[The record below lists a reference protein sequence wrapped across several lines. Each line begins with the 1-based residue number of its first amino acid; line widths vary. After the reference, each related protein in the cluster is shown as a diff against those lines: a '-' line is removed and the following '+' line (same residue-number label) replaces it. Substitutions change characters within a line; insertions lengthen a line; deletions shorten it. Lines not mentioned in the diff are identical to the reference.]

1 MELLCE
7 YCNKP
12 FAAKRN
18 DALYCGSACRQLA
31 YVLRKAQNNPI
42 TKGLNHPGNNY
53 PSTQLNVTGEEKEPS
68 IQIIPGIDYPSTRK
82 EQEPLGENEI
92 TVNTDKEG
100 IKELDEPKDDGP
112 IVYSSAFIR
121 DLKALVTKR
130 DNIDYFMEDSDLDCD
145 WVNLRYRCLV
155 ESLLTLS
162 EMESVNLDD
171 LKEICNAFTGM
182 IQSSGYE
189 HLPEYYPYEKDIKTL
204 WQTLKKLCSEADE
217 EQPLNFKL
225 KRSTRLN
232 LIVTRWE
239 LAHFVRKESFNQ
251 LNFEE

>member
-31 YVLRKAQNNPI
+31 YVLRKAQSNPV
-42 TKGLNHPGNNY
+42 TGKLNYPGNNY
-53 PSTQLNVTGEEKEPS
+53 PSTQLNFTDKEKEPS
-68 IQIIPGIDYPSTRK
+68 IQIIQGIDYPSIQK
-82 EQEPLGENEI
+82 EQEPLKENEI
-92 TVNTDKEG
+92 TVNTDKDEVT
-100 IKELDEPKDDGP
+100 ERDEPKEEEP

-121 DLKALVTKR
+121 DLKALIGKR
-130 DNIDYFMEDSDLDCD
+130 GNIDYFMEDVDLDCD
-145 WVNLRYRCLV
+145 WVNLRYRCLI

-162 EMESVNLDD
+162 EMESVSLDD

-182 IQSSGYE
+182 IQSRDYE
-189 HLPEYYPYEKDIKTL
+189 NLPEYYPYAKDINTL

-217 EQPLNFKL
+217 EQALNFKL
-225 KRSTRLN
+225 KRATRLN

>member
-12 FAAKRN
+12 FVPKRS

-42 TKGLNHPGNNY
+42 TKVLNHPGNNY
-53 PSTQLNVTGEEKEPS
+53 PSTQLNFTDKGNESS
-68 IQIIPGIDYPSTRK
+68 IQIIQGIDYPSTRK
-82 EQEPLGENEI
+82 EQEPLSENEI
-92 TVNTDKEG
+92 TVNTDKVEP
-100 IKELDEPKDDGP
+100 EERNEPKEEEP
-112 IVYSSAFIR
+112 TVYSSAFIR
-121 DLKALVTKR
+121 DLKALISKR
-130 DNIDYFMEDSDLDCD
+130 ENIDYFMEDVDLDCD

-162 EMESVNLDD
+162 EMEAINLDD

-182 IQSSGYE
+182 IQSGDYE
-189 HLPEYYPYEKDIKTL
+189 NLPEYYPYAKDISTL
-204 WQTLKKLCSEADE
+204 WQTLKKLCLEADE
-217 EQPLNFKL
+217 DKPLNFKL